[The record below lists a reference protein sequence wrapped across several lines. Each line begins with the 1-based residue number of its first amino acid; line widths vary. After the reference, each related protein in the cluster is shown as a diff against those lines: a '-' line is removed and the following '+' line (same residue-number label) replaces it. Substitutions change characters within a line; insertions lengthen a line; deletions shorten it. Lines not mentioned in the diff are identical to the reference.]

1 MLKHVTCI
9 TQARQAAALGEIGWM
24 RGRFVC
30 KAGAIISSVPTSS
43 RRVSRV
49 TYEAE
54 TQAL

>member
-24 RGRFVC
+24 RGRFAC